1 MYHSAKLK
9 KFKIQK
15 QVDFTLQYL
24 LLQQNTVMIDNAAE
38 TLDFNSI
45 EQLDQGATTLYSI
58 TR

>member
-9 KFKIQK
+9 KFKIKK